1 MGEWNQTD
9 AEILRA
15 CLIEAVGD
23 DAADWETGDG
33 WPIGRILVAAIE
45 GRMDDT
51 RVALAV
57 YRLERAE
64 AEAEA
69 NDEGNEDD

>member
-1 MGEWNQTD
+1 MNWQPTD

-23 DAADWETGDG
+23 DATDWETSDG
-33 WPIGRILVAAIE
+33 WPIGRMLVAAIE
-45 GRMDDT
+45 GRMDEART
-51 RVALAV
+51 ALAV
-57 YRLERAE
+57 YRMERAA

-69 NDEGNEDD
+69 NDEGGEDE